1 MTKVEHEIMAIAQ
14 EECAEVVQAISKIFR
29 FGLTAKHPDRTY
41 DNKAQLEEEI
51 GDLICMVSLMVEKGI
66 VNESNIEQA
75 AKRKRKKLE
84 TWSNIFVEKK

>member
-1 MTKVEHEIMAIAQ
+1 
-14 EECAEVVQAISKIFR
+14 
-29 FGLTAKHPDRTY
+29 
-41 DNKAQLEEEI
+41 
-51 GDLICMVSLMVEKGI
+51 MVSLMVEKGI